1 MTDDRIIGY
10 LRDNVSRR
18 NTISRNQRIV
28 ENLFSDPS
36 TTDVQRGLIVEFVR
50 TNPHLFTPY
59 VLDDDPDGS
68 RASER
73 NGPLCRSGF
82 LEMLT
87 SSLNKG
93 GDRA

>member
-1 MTDDRIIGY
+1 MTDDDHIIRY
-10 LRDNVSRR
+10 LKDNVSRR

-36 TTDVQRGLIVEFVR
+36 VTDVQRRSIVEYVR

-59 VLDDDPDGS
+59 VFDDDADGS
-68 RASER
+68 KASER

-82 LEMLT
+82 LEMLR
-87 SSLNKG
+87 SSLDG
-93 GDRA
+93 GMD